1 MKKGLTEAEYIAE
14 LEAKI
19 SSISEELAAVSK
31 ERDNLQGVI
40 LKMSDELRN
49 LRRMMFGRK
58 SERFIAEDPSQL
70 SLSFEG
76 VQTLDEEREVEAIKA
91 KEAQLVII
99 PKKQK
104 SGDKCERRVFA
115 EHLERRDEVIEPDT
129 IPDGSKRIGE
139 EITELLE
146 YKPGELY
153 VRRLIR
159 PKYALKDGEGVIIAP
174 MPTTPL
180 ARTNAG
186 ASLLAHLLVGKYQD
200 HLPLHRQISIFS
212 RSGVHLKASTVSDWV
227 QSAAE
232 LLEPLYLKLR
242 ERVMSSDY
250 IQMDESI
257 IPVVDKDKPGAAKKG
272 YHWVV
277 RSPEL

>member
-1 MKKGLTEAEYIAE
+1 MKLSKSEAYSLIEEYFSSGELPSVFYRRVGL
-14 LEAKI
+14 
-19 SSISEELAAVSK
+19 S
-31 ERDNLQGVI
+31 DNLQEVI

-58 SERFIAEDPSQL
+58 SERFISEDPAQL

-76 VQTLDEEREVEAIKA
+76 VEELEEEREVEAIKA
-91 KEAQLVII
+91 KEVQPAIT

-104 SGDKCERRVFA
+104 SDNKCERRVFA

-174 MPTTPL
+174 ID
-180 ARTNAG
+180 
-186 ASLLAHLLVGKYQD
+186 LL
-200 HLPLHRQISIFS
+200 
-212 RSGVHLKASTVSDWV
+212 T
-227 QSAAE
+227 
-232 LLEPLYLKLR
+232 
-242 ERVMSSDY
+242 
-250 IQMDESI
+250 
-257 IPVVDKDKPGAAKKG
+257 
-272 YHWVV
+272 
-277 RSPEL
+277 